1 MALQILT
8 NTPIPQNG
16 DGCSFLASG
25 TTAFTQREIDAKA
38 VKYQDTLCPRTLEAK
53 WTQILL
59 KNGQKYSEADIPAKI
74 VDGTIVNAD
83 INASSAIAVSKIAA
97 TGTSNQVLRMNTGA
111 TALEFAT
118 VSSDFVLLATT
129 TASNVTTLDI
139 NGYFTSSYDVYK
151 LFIYNLYQGSSPS
164 NFNFRVATTGSYTVQ
179 TGNDYYGSHVYARKD
194 SGSATLEHAG
204 DWGGS
209 TMVCGLGGSAT
220 SSAVTN
226 IEITIFNPLSTS
238 VKKKFNVHSN
248 AIDGDITVS
257 RSLIGGEYWNSTT
270 AVTGLRFISSAG
282 NNFTGT
288 FKLYGIKN

>member
-1 MALQILT
+1 MAYIGTKPADKPLT
-8 NTPIPQNG
+8 
-16 DGCSFLASG
+16 A
-25 TTAFTQREIDAKA
+25 
-38 VKYQDTLCPRTLEAK
+38 
-53 WTQILL
+53 
-59 KNGQKYSEADIPAKI
+59 ADITDSIITSAKI
-74 VDGTIVNAD
+74 VDGSIVNAD
-83 INASSAIAVSKIAA
+83 INASSAIAISKIAA

-151 LFIYNLYQGSSPS
+151 LFIYNLYAGSPA

-179 TGNDYYGSHVYARKD
+179 TGSDYYGSHVYARKD
-194 SGSATLEHAG
+194 SGSGTLEHAG

-209 TMVCGLGGSAT
+209 SMYCALGSSAT

-226 IEITIFNPLSTS
+226 AEITIFTPSSTS
-238 VKKKFNVHSN
+238 VKKKFNIHSN
-248 AIDGDITVS
+248 AIADDLTVS
-257 RSLIGGEYWNSTT
+257 RSLIGNEYWNSTT
-270 AVTGLRFISSAG
+270 AVTGLRFFSAAS

>member
-1 MALQILT
+1 MPFIGNAPARVPLT
-8 NTPIPQNG
+8 
-16 DGCSFLASG
+16 S
-25 TTAFTQREIDAKA
+25 
-38 VKYQDTLCPRTLEAK
+38 
-53 WTQILL
+53 
-59 KNGQKYSEADIPAKI
+59 ADITDGIITSAKI

-151 LFIYNLYQGSSPS
+151 LFIYNLYAGSST

>member
-1 MALQILT
+1 MGYLGYKPADKPLT
-8 NTPIPQNG
+8 
-16 DGCSFLASG
+16 A
-25 TTAFTQREIDAKA
+25 
-38 VKYQDTLCPRTLEAK
+38 
-53 WTQILL
+53 
-59 KNGQKYSEADIPAKI
+59 ADITDGIITSAKI

-179 TGNDYYGSHVYARKD
+179 TGSDYYGSHVYARKD
-194 SGSATLEHAG
+194 SSSGTLEHAG
-204 DWGGS
+204 DWGAS
-209 TMVCGLGGSAT
+209 SMVCVLGIGTT
-220 SSAVTN
+220 SSAISN
-226 IEITIFNPLSTS
+226 AEITIFNPLSTS
-238 VKKKFNVHSN
+238 VKKKFNIHSN
-248 AIDGDITVS
+248 GIADDLSVS
-257 RSLIGGEYWNSTT
+257 RSQIGAEYWNSTT